1 MKKKTRLFLEGI
13 SLFIVL
19 CIFTFFASK
28 TNLSFTSILA
38 ISVLAFLAI
47 VCPHLIF
54 FIDGIN
60 RKYLCRFY
68 DLEKNKEYKL
78 IKKRGERVEVE
89 LSKERILIVKDF
101 KKYAPFV
108 NEGDYFVIKS
118 FSPLNIEWI
127 VRENASENID
137 FYI

>member
-1 MKKKTRLFLEGI
+1 MKKKSKLFLEGI

>member
-1 MKKKTRLFLEGI
+1 MKKKIRLFLEGI

-47 VCPHLIF
+47 VCPHLIL

-101 KKYAPFV
+101 QKYAPFV
-108 NEGDYFVIKS
+108 NEGDYFIIKS

>member
-1 MKKKTRLFLEGI
+1 MKKKSKLFLEGI

-38 ISVLAFLAI
+38 ISVLAFLVI